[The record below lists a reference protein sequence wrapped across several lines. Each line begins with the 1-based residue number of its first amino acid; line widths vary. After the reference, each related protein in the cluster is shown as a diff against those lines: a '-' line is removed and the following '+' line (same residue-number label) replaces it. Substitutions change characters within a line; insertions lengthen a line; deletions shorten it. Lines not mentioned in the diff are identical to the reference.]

1 MKCTALLTPP
11 RPPRAFPKHD
21 PPPPSHLPQLPWAL
35 CPMQSSQ
42 GLAVTELQGLQVA
55 AVSLLL
61 AHQQGRRLLG
71 GLQGSLWGGGG
82 QREWVKGIACVGEG
96 AVTGKVRV

>member
-35 CPMQSSQ
+35 RPLQSPQ
-42 GLAVTELQGLQVA
+42 GLTVPQLQGFQVT
-55 AVSLLL
+55 AVRLLL
-61 AHQQGRRLLG
+61 AHQQSGRLLG

-82 QREWVKGIACVGEG
+82 Q
-96 AVTGKVRV
+96 